1 MADRRRGK
9 VFLAHWDEW
18 VELCRE
24 QNEDPREA
32 DEINI
37 GLSNGNFFTVKPS
50 CDPPKEAADE
60 EEER

>member
-32 DEINI
+32 DEISI
-37 GLSNGNFFTVKPS
+37 GLGEGNYFTVKP
-50 CDPPKEAADE
+50 
-60 EEER
+60 